1 MRHSSGLH
9 PSIIF
14 PLLSSMIFAT
24 SPQVLASK
32 IPIGLNTKHGIFVQ
46 EFWQGN
52 TPTLCLTN
60 RSDKNKTVRVS
71 RWPASQVPADF
82 LHQWPLQ
89 AGSVQCHSVSGLE
102 GQQLLEFTLAS
113 GLRLGLFK
121 IQKPGLIEEKQPE
134 EDVPQVG
141 ALKGEMPQAE
151 QSSVFSSFKGPNG
164 TCSTSNT
171 WIEQPNLW
179 FKAGEPAYVTLLS
192 AGIGV
197 DTLIEMPIETRLDL
211 PHLQI
216 KSMSSDTLAINRID
230 NQFTIKKGALAAEP
244 AVHQTRLELDLPTVM
259 QPTMFVIS
267 GRQRIPDNG
276 WQCFI
281 RGVMVK
287 P

>member
-14 PLLSSMIFAT
+14 PMLSSLIFAS

-52 TPTLCLTN
+52 SPTLCLTN

-71 RWPASQVPADF
+71 RWPARQLPAD
-82 LHQWPLQ
+82 LLMRWPLQ
-89 AGSVQCHSVSGLE
+89 AGSAQCHSVSGLE
-102 GQQLLEFTLAS
+102 GQQLLEFTLAN

-121 IQKPGLIEEKQPE
+121 IQRAGLIEEKQPE

-141 ALKGEMPQAE
+141 VLQEEPA
-151 QSSVFSSFKGPNG
+151 SVFSSFKGPNG
-164 TCSTSNT
+164 TCSTSDNT
-171 WIEQPNLW
+171 WIEQSNLW
-179 FKAGEPAYVTLLS
+179 LKAGEPAYVTLLS
-192 AGIGV
+192 AGTN
-197 DTLIEMPIETRLDL
+197 TLIEMPIETRLDL
-211 PHLQI
+211 PLLPI
-216 KSMSSDTLAINRID
+216 KSMSSDTLVID
-230 NQFTIKKGALAAEP
+230 NDGNQFTIKKGALATEP
-244 AVHQTRLELDLPTVM
+244 GVQQTRLEFDVPAVM

-267 GRQRIPDNG
+267 GRQRIANNG

-281 RGVMVK
+281 RGVMVE